1 MSQNASAAAQS
12 KDGQM
17 IGWLSIGTGASAA
30 VVNPLVA
37 VAGFFLAMV
46 GLTLAAPKQRIWSI
60 LGIVASIAGFAVGKL
75 TGIALL

>member
-1 MSQNASAAAQS
+1 MSQNTSAAAQS

-17 IGWLSIGTGASAA
+17 IGWLSIGAGASAA

>member
-1 MSQNASAAAQS
+1 MSQNVSPAAQN

-17 IGWLSIGTGASAA
+17 IGWLSIGAGASAA

>member
-1 MSQNASAAAQS
+1 MSQNPSAAAQS

-17 IGWLSIGTGASAA
+17 IGWLSIGAGASAA